1 VYSLK
6 DYFFPNLK
14 EEDIK
19 KLKFKFS
26 HYDNHIYFMENNEIL
41 IDIIKYAK
49 YMSQPDSFMRIGK
62 EMGKILKE
70 RSLKADLIAFVP
82 MYRKDEIKRGFNQSF
97 LLAKEISK
105 STNIP
110 LTKKALKKTRK
121 THHQASLSKGLRA
134 INLQG
139 AFIAF
144 DQIVAGKRVILVD
157 DIFTSGATLKECE
170 KELLKNQAKQVIF
183 ITIAKVLEK

>member
-1 VYSLK
+1 
-6 DYFFPNLK
+6 
-14 EEDIK
+14 
-19 KLKFKFS
+19 
-26 HYDNHIYFMENNEIL
+26 MENNEIL